1 MCRKSEKASKSVSI
15 YFGKYFFGS
24 IAVDDVAD
32 RSRKA
37 DMTMELRPV
46 QMKDIQACGR
56 VMHEAFTDIAQR
68 HNFPP
73 DFPNAAV
80 AEGLL
85 SDLLNAPAFDAF
97 AGEGEGRIL
106 GSIFVSRRSQVGG
119 ISVLTIDPKAQNRG
133 VGRGLLQHGMGFL
146 TEQGH
151 TRQQIIQVGY
161 HNRSLCLYAKAGFIA
176 SEMLSNMTGKP
187 IKANIPSRGVRR
199 ASESYA
205 AVCNTLCRKVHGF
218 DREHE
223 VAHAIARGTAAVVES
238 NGRITGY
245 TTGVGFVGH
254 GVGETNEDLK
264 ALIAS
269 ADGFSG
275 PGILIP
281 TGNGELFRW
290 CLDNGLKVVQQMTL
304 MDAHP
309 SGPANGVYW
318 PAVLS

>member
-1 MCRKSEKASKSVSI
+1 
-15 YFGKYFFGS
+15 
-24 IAVDDVAD
+24 
-32 RSRKA
+32 
-37 DMTMELRPV
+37 MTMELRPV
-46 QMKDIQACGR
+46 QMEDIQTCGKVMYEAFKDIS
-56 VMHEAFTDIAQR
+56 QR

-73 DFPNAAV
+73 DFPDPAA

-97 AGEGEGRIL
+97 VAEEEGRIL
-106 GSIFVSRRSQVGG
+106 GSIFVSRRSRVGG
-119 ISVLTIDPKAQNRG
+119 ISVLTIDPKVQNRG
-133 VGRGLLQHGMGFL
+133 IGRRLLRHGMEFL
-146 TEQGH
+146 AKQGH

-161 HNRSLCLYAKAGFIA
+161 HNRSLCLYAKSGFIA
-176 SEMLSNMTGKP
+176 SELLSNMAGKP
-187 IKANIPSRGVRR
+187 IRADIPSRTVRR
-199 ASESYA
+199 ATDSDIGA
-205 AVCNTLCRKVHGF
+205 CNTLCRKVHGF
-218 DREHE
+218 DRDHE
-223 VAHAIARGTAAVVES
+223 VAHAIARGTVSVVVH

-245 TTGVGFVGH
+245 ATGVGFVGH

-290 CLDNGLKVVQQMTL
+290 CLENGLRVVQQMTL
-304 MDAHP
+304 MDTQP
-309 SGPANGVYW
+309 SRPTNGVYW

>member
-1 MCRKSEKASKSVSI
+1 
-15 YFGKYFFGS
+15 
-24 IAVDDVAD
+24 
-32 RSRKA
+32 
-37 DMTMELRPV
+37 MELRPV
-46 QMKDIQACGR
+46 QMEDIQTCGKIMYEAFKDIS
-56 VMHEAFTDIAQR
+56 QR

-73 DFPNAAV
+73 DFPDPAV

-97 AGEGEGRIL
+97 VAEEEGRIF
-106 GSIFVSRRSQVGG
+106 GSIFVSRRSRVGG
-119 ISVLTIDPKAQNRG
+119 ISVLTIDPTVQNRG
-133 VGRGLLQHGMGFL
+133 IGRRLLRHGMEFL
-146 TEQGH
+146 AKQGH

-161 HNRSLCLYAKAGFIA
+161 HNRSLCLYAKSGFIA
-176 SEMLSNMTGKP
+176 SELLSNMTGKP
-187 IKANIPSRGVRR
+187 IRADIPSRTVRR
-199 ASESYA
+199 AIDSDRGA
-205 AVCNTLCRKVHGF
+205 CNALCQRVHGF

-223 VAHAIARGTAAVVES
+223 VAHAIARGTAFVVVN

-264 ALIAS
+264 ALITS
-269 ADGFSG
+269 TDGFSG

-290 CLDNGLKVVQQMTL
+290 CLENGLRVVQQMTL
-304 MDAHP
+304 MDTQP
-309 SGPANGVYW
+309 LRPTEGVYW

>member
-1 MCRKSEKASKSVSI
+1 
-15 YFGKYFFGS
+15 
-24 IAVDDVAD
+24 
-32 RSRKA
+32 
-37 DMTMELRPV
+37 MELRPV
-46 QMKDIQACGR
+46 QMRDIQACGKI
-56 VMHEAFTDIAQR
+56 MYEAFTNIALR
-68 HNFPP
+68 HSFPP

-97 AGEGEGRIL
+97 VAEEEDRIL
-106 GSIFVSRRSQVGG
+106 GSIFVSRRSRVGG
-119 ISVLTIDPKAQNRG
+119 ISVLTIDPRAQNRG
-133 VGRGLLQHGMGFL
+133 IGRRLLQHGMGFL
-146 TEQGH
+146 VERGH
-151 TRQQIIQVGY
+151 TRRQIIQVGY

-187 IKANIPSRGVRR
+187 IRANIPSRTVRR
-199 ASESYA
+199 ASESDA
-205 AVCNTLCRKVHGF
+205 AACNALCRKVLGF
-218 DREHE
+218 DRVHE

-264 ALIAS
+264 AFIAS
-269 ADGFSG
+269 ADGFAG

-304 MDAHP
+304 MDTHP

>member
-56 VMHEAFTDIAQR
+56 VMYEAFTDIAQR

-133 VGRGLLQHGMGFL
+133 VGRG
-146 TEQGH
+146 
-151 TRQQIIQVGY
+151 
-161 HNRSLCLYAKAGFIA
+161 C
-176 SEMLSNMTGKP
+176 
-187 IKANIPSRGVRR
+187 
-199 ASESYA
+199 
-205 AVCNTLCRKVHGF
+205 C
-218 DREHE
+218 
-223 VAHAIARGTAAVVES
+223 
-238 NGRITGY
+238 
-245 TTGVGFVGH
+245 
-254 GVGETNEDLK
+254 
-264 ALIAS
+264 
-269 ADGFSG
+269 
-275 PGILIP
+275 P
-281 TGNGELFRW
+281 T
-290 CLDNGLKVVQQMTL
+290 
-304 MDAHP
+304 
-309 SGPANGVYW
+309 
-318 PAVLS
+318 

>member
-1 MCRKSEKASKSVSI
+1 
-15 YFGKYFFGS
+15 
-24 IAVDDVAD
+24 
-32 RSRKA
+32 
-37 DMTMELRPV
+37 ME
-46 QMKDIQACGR
+46 ACGK
-56 VMHEAFTDIAQR
+56 VMYAAFTEIAQR

-73 DFPNAAV
+73 DFPSPAA

-85 SDLLNAPAFDAF
+85 NDLAKAPAFDAF
-97 AGEGEGRIL
+97 VAEQKGRIL
-106 GSIFVSRRSQVGG
+106 GSIFISRRSRVGG
-119 ISVLTIDPKAQNRG
+119 ISVLTIDPKVQDRG
-133 VGRGLLQHGMGFL
+133 IGRRLLQHGMRFL
-146 TEQGH
+146 VERGH
-151 TRQQIIQVGY
+151 ARQQIVQAGY
-161 HNRSLCLYAKAGFIA
+161 HNRSLCLYAKSGFIV
-176 SEMLSNMTGKP
+176 SELLSNMTGNP
-187 IKANIPSRGVRR
+187 IRADIPSHRVRK
-199 ASESYA
+199 ASAEDASA
-205 AVCNTLCRKVHGF
+205 CNALCRKVHGF

-223 VAHAIARGTAAVVES
+223 VAHAIVRGRAVVVES

-290 CLDNGLKVVQQMTL
+290 CLENGLRVVQQMTL

-309 SGPANGVYW
+309 SGPANGVFW

>member
-15 YFGKYFFGS
+15 YFEKYFFGS

-46 QMKDIQACGR
+46 QKDIQACGR

-176 SEMLSNMTGKP
+176 SEMLSN
-187 IKANIPSRGVRR
+187 RR
-199 ASESYA
+199 ANRSGQTFHRAGCEGRPRVTQPPA
-205 AVCNTLCRKVHGF
+205 THF
-218 DREHE
+218 
-223 VAHAIARGTAAVVES
+223 VEKC
-238 NGRITGY
+238 T
-245 TTGVGFVGH
+245 
-254 GVGETNEDLK
+254 
-264 ALIAS
+264 ALIVSMRWRMLSRVGRLPWLRATVGS
-269 ADGFSG
+269 RV
-275 PGILIP
+275 
-281 TGNGELFRW
+281 TRRELDLW
-290 CLDNGLKVVQQMTL
+290 AM
-304 MDAHP
+304 A
-309 SGPANGVYW
+309 
-318 PAVLS
+318 